1 MQLQKVIPWLLVAG
15 AIAIIAPKYLSNNLD
30 KTPSIVKV
38 SDSQSA
44 VKFSQSQ
51 RCEVTRISDGDT
63 IACTNGQKIRFC
75 GIDAP
80 EKAQP
85 LGEES
90 KQYLTNLLQGKEVI
104 ISPVETDRYNRLVG
118 EVFVKVS
125 ADSEEETF
133 VNAEMVRAGMAY
145 HYAQYSNSCAGRS
158 QIIDAEN
165 EARTRAIG
173 VWSGNHQ
180 KPWDYRKTTK
190 K

>member
-15 AIAIIAPKYLSNNLD
+15 AIAVIAPKYLSNNLD

-63 IACTNGQKIRFC
+63 IVCINDQKIRLC

-85 LGEES
+85 VGEES
-90 KQYLTNLLQGKEVI
+90 KQYLTSLLQGKEVI
-104 ISPVETDRYNRLVG
+104 ISPVEVDRYNRLVG

-125 ADSEEETF
+125 ADSEEEIF
-133 VNAEMVRAGMAY
+133 VNAEMVRSGMAY
-145 HYAQYSNSCAGRS
+145 HYAQYSNGAGRS

-173 VWSGNHQ
+173 VWANNYQ
-180 KPWDYRKTTK
+180 KPWEYRRSVKE
-190 K
+190 